1 MSLPLS
7 DSALVGTCLA
17 ASALGLL
24 VLTSSGGSSNP
35 PPTQTASSATQA
47 EPASSSDALAQLG
60 ATPVGEMVSVDAEFG
75 EQVRSYLLQ
84 NPEVIFEA
92 VAAFESRNAEMQADM
107 DRAVL
112 AANEDALF
120 HDTNSW
126 VGGNPDGDV
135 SLVAFIDYRCGF
147 CKRAHDELEALLE
160 TDDNLRLIVKEFPIL
175 GPESEMSSR
184 FAIAALAL
192 GGDDVYA
199 SVHDQLMRHDGD
211 ITPDFLEDLA
221 SDVGLE
227 AETVF
232 AEMSSQHVS
241 DVIAANYA
249 LAQRLQISGT
259 PTFVLEDEMIRGYV
273 DADVLR
279 EMIMAQRD

>member
-24 VLTSSGGSSNP
+24 VLTSSGGNGSP
-35 PPTQTASSATQA
+35 QPTQPTASATQA
-47 EPASSSDALAQLG
+47 VPAQSAALAQLG
-60 ATPVGEMVSVDAEFG
+60 ATPVGGTGTVDAEFG
-75 EQVRSYLLQ
+75 DQVRSYLLQ

-92 VAAFESRNAEMQADM
+92 VAAYESRNAEMQADM

-112 AANEDALF
+112 AANEDGLF
-120 HDTNSW
+120 NDANSW
-126 VGGNPDGDV
+126 VGGNPEGDV

-184 FAIAALAL
+184 FAIAALTL

-199 SVHDQLMRHDGD
+199 TVHDRLMRHDGE
-211 ITPDFLEDLA
+211 ISPDFLAELA
-221 SDVGLE
+221 SAVELE
-227 AETVF
+227 VDTVF
-232 AEMSSQHVS
+232 EEMSSPHVS

-279 EMIMAQRD
+279 DMIMAQRD